1 MLLLAKVLNFF
12 SEKYDTIRLSQILGS
27 DTMYKL
33 GDLEIHRAIE
43 SEVPIFDTF
52 TFFPDATRDVVEA
65 NKDWLMPRYI
75 DPKTIEIILCIQSY
89 IIKTS
94 HHTILVDTCV
104 GNHKSRPARPSWHM
118 QNAPFIEELANVGV
132 HPEEVDFVLCTHL
145 HVDHVG
151 WNTKLVDGRWV
162 PTFPNAKYIFSR
174 NEYELWES
182 RHENGEAVPVPLVY
196 EDSVLPIVEAGQAII
211 VEDTHQIDDGMWL
224 EPAPGHTP
232 GHVMLNLK
240 SREETALMSG
250 DAIHH
255 PIQLIRPEWSSRAC
269 EDPHMSAVSRTKML
283 ERVADTNTLLCPA
296 HFGSPTMGHVI
307 SHPNG
312 GFRYRLINS

>member
-1 MLLLAKVLNFF
+1 
-12 SEKYDTIRLSQILGS
+12 
-27 DTMYKL
+27 MYKL
-33 GDLEIHRAIE
+33 GELEIHRAIE

-52 TFFPDATRDVVEA
+52 TFFPDATREVVEA

-75 DPKTIEIILCIQSY
+75 DPKTIEVILCIQSY
-89 IIKTS
+89 VIKTS

-118 QNAPFIEELANVGV
+118 QNSPFIEELASVGV
-132 HPEEVDFVLCTHL
+132 HPEEVDIVLCTHL

-151 WNTKLVDGRWV
+151 WNTKLLDGRWV
-162 PTFPNAKYIFSR
+162 PAFPNAKYIVSR
-174 NEYELWES
+174 NEFELWAARYEK
-182 RHENGEAVPVPLVY
+182 GETVPVPLVY

-240 SREETALMSG
+240 SGEETALMSG
-250 DAIHH
+250 DVIHH
-255 PIQLIRPEWSSRAC
+255 PLQLIRPEWSSRAC
-269 EDPHMSAVSRTKML
+269 EDPHLSAVSRTKML

-307 SHPNG
+307 SHATD
-312 GFRYRLINS
+312 GFRYRLIDE

>member
-1 MLLLAKVLNFF
+1 
-12 SEKYDTIRLSQILGS
+12 
-27 DTMYKL
+27 MYKL
-33 GDLEIHRAIE
+33 GELEIHRAIE

-52 TFFPDATRDVVEA
+52 SFFPDATKEVVEA

-75 DPKTIEIILCIQSY
+75 DPETIEVILCIQSY
-89 IIKTS
+89 VIKTS

-118 QNAPFIEELANVGV
+118 QNAPFIEELARVGV

-151 WNTKLVDGRWV
+151 WNTKLLDGRWV

-174 NEYELWES
+174 NEFELWAARYEK
-182 RHENGEAVPVPLVY
+182 GETVPVPLVY

-240 SREETALMSG
+240 SGEETALMSG
-250 DAIHH
+250 DVIHH
-255 PIQLIRPEWSSRAC
+255 PLQLIRPDWSSRAC
-269 EDPHMSAVSRTKML
+269 EDPHLSAVSRTKML

-296 HFGSPTMGHVI
+296 HFSSPTMGHVI
-307 SHPNG
+307 SHATD
-312 GFRYRLINS
+312 GFRYRLIEK

>member
-1 MLLLAKVLNFF
+1 
-12 SEKYDTIRLSQILGS
+12 
-27 DTMYKL
+27 MYKL
-33 GDLEIHRAIE
+33 GELERHRAIE

-52 TFFPDATRDVVEA
+52 TFFPDATREVVEA

-75 DPKTIEIILCIQSY
+75 DPKTIEVILCIQSY
-89 IIKTS
+89 VIKTS

-118 QNAPFIEELANVGV
+118 QNSPFIEELASVGV

-151 WNTKLVDGRWV
+151 WNTKLLDGRWV

-174 NEYELWES
+174 NEFELWAARYEK
-182 RHENGEAVPVPLVY
+182 GETVPVPLVY

-240 SREETALMSG
+240 SGEETALMSG
-250 DAIHH
+250 DVIHH
-255 PIQLIRPEWSSRAC
+255 PLQLIRPEWSSRAC
-269 EDPHMSAVSRTKML
+269 EDPHLSAVSRTKML

-307 SHPNG
+307 SHATD
-312 GFRYRLINS
+312 GFRYRLIDK

>member
-12 SEKYDTIRLSQILGS
+12 SVKYDTIRLSQILGS

>member
-1 MLLLAKVLNFF
+1 
-12 SEKYDTIRLSQILGS
+12 
-27 DTMYKL
+27 MYKL
-33 GDLEIHRAIE
+33 GELEIHRAIE

-52 TFFPDATRDVVEA
+52 TFFPDATREVVEA

-75 DPKTIEIILCIQSY
+75 DPETIEVILCIQSY
-89 IIKTS
+89 VIKTS

-118 QNAPFIEELANVGV
+118 QNAPFIEELARVGV

-151 WNTKLVDGRWV
+151 WNTKLLDGRWV

-174 NEYELWES
+174 NEFELWAARYEK
-182 RHENGEAVPVPLVY
+182 GETVPVPLVY

-224 EPAPGHTP
+224 EPSPGHTP

-240 SREETALMSG
+240 SGEETALMSG
-250 DAIHH
+250 DVIHH
-255 PIQLIRPEWSSRAC
+255 PLQLIRPQWSSRAC
-269 EDPHMSAVSRTKML
+269 EDPHLSAVSRTKML

-307 SHPNG
+307 SHATD
-312 GFRYRLINS
+312 GFRYRLIGK

>member
-1 MLLLAKVLNFF
+1 
-12 SEKYDTIRLSQILGS
+12 
-27 DTMYKL
+27 MYKL
-33 GDLEIHRAIE
+33 GELEIHRAIE

-52 TFFPDATRDVVEA
+52 TFFPDATREVVEA

-75 DPKTIEIILCIQSY
+75 DPKTIEVILCIQSY
-89 IIKTS
+89 VIKTS

-118 QNAPFIEELANVGV
+118 QNSPFIEELASVGV
-132 HPEEVDFVLCTHL
+132 RPEEVDFVLCTHH

-151 WNTKLVDGRWV
+151 WNTKLLDGRWV

-174 NEYELWES
+174 NEFELWAARYEK
-182 RHENGEAVPVPLVY
+182 GETVPVPLVY

-240 SREETALMSG
+240 SGEETALMSG
-250 DAIHH
+250 DVIHH
-255 PIQLIRPEWSSRAC
+255 PLQLIRPEWSSRAC
-269 EDPHMSAVSRTKML
+269 EDPHLSAVSRTKML

-307 SHPNG
+307 SHATD
-312 GFRYRLINS
+312 GFRYRLIDK

>member
-1 MLLLAKVLNFF
+1 
-12 SEKYDTIRLSQILGS
+12 
-27 DTMYKL
+27 MYKL

-182 RHENGEAVPVPLVY
+182 RHENGVAVPVPLVY

-269 EDPHMSAVSRTKML
+269 EDPHLSAVSRTKML

>member
-1 MLLLAKVLNFF
+1 
-12 SEKYDTIRLSQILGS
+12 
-27 DTMYKL
+27 MYKL
-33 GDLEIHRAIE
+33 GELEIHRAIE

-52 TFFPDATRDVVEA
+52 TFFPDATREVVEA

-75 DPKTIEIILCIQSY
+75 DPKTIEVILCIQSY
-89 IIKTS
+89 VIKTS

-118 QNAPFIEELANVGV
+118 QNSPFIEELASGGV
-132 HPEEVDFVLCTHL
+132 HPEEVDVVFCTHL

-151 WNTKLVDGRWV
+151 WNTKLLDGRWV

-174 NEYELWES
+174 NEFELWAARYEK
-182 RHENGEAVPVPLVY
+182 GETVPVPLVY

-240 SREETALMSG
+240 SGEETALMSG
-250 DAIHH
+250 DVIHH
-255 PIQLIRPEWSSRAC
+255 PLQLIRPEWSSRAC
-269 EDPHMSAVSRTKML
+269 EDPHLSAVSRTKML

-307 SHPNG
+307 SHATD
-312 GFRYRLINS
+312 GFRYRLINK

>member
-1 MLLLAKVLNFF
+1 
-12 SEKYDTIRLSQILGS
+12 
-27 DTMYKL
+27 
-33 GDLEIHRAIE
+33 
-43 SEVPIFDTF
+43 
-52 TFFPDATRDVVEA
+52 
-65 NKDWLMPRYI
+65 
-75 DPKTIEIILCIQSY
+75 
-89 IIKTS
+89 
-94 HHTILVDTCV
+94 
-104 GNHKSRPARPSWHM
+104 M
-118 QNAPFIEELANVGV
+118 QNSPFIEELASVGV

-151 WNTKLVDGRWV
+151 WNTKLLDGRWV

-174 NEYELWES
+174 NEFELWAARYEK
-182 RHENGEAVPVPLVY
+182 GETVPVPLVY

-240 SREETALMSG
+240 SGEETALMSG
-250 DAIHH
+250 DVIHH
-255 PIQLIRPEWSSRAC
+255 PLQLIRPEWSSRAC
-269 EDPHMSAVSRTKML
+269 EDPHLSAVSRTKML

-307 SHPNG
+307 SHATD
-312 GFRYRLINS
+312 GFRYRLIDK

>member
-1 MLLLAKVLNFF
+1 
-12 SEKYDTIRLSQILGS
+12 
-27 DTMYKL
+27 MYKL
-33 GDLEIHRAIE
+33 GELEIHRAIE

-52 TFFPDATRDVVEA
+52 TFFPDATREVVEA

-75 DPKTIEIILCIQSY
+75 DPETIEVILCIQSY
-89 IIKTS
+89 VIKTS

-118 QNAPFIEELANVGV
+118 QNAPFIEELARVGV

-151 WNTKLVDGRWV
+151 WNTKLLDGRWV

-174 NEYELWES
+174 NEFELWAARYEK
-182 RHENGEAVPVPLVY
+182 GETVPVPLVY

-240 SREETALMSG
+240 SGEETALMSG
-250 DAIHH
+250 DVIHH
-255 PIQLIRPEWSSRAC
+255 PLQLIRPQWSSRAC
-269 EDPHMSAVSRTKML
+269 EDPHLSAVSRTNML

-307 SHPNG
+307 SHATD
-312 GFRYRLINS
+312 GFRYRLIGK

>member
-1 MLLLAKVLNFF
+1 
-12 SEKYDTIRLSQILGS
+12 
-27 DTMYKL
+27 MYKL

-52 TFFPDATRDVVEA
+52 TFFPDATREVVEA

-75 DPKTIEIILCIQSY
+75 DPKTIEVILCIQSY
-89 IIKTS
+89 VIKTS

-118 QNAPFIEELANVGV
+118 QNSPFIEELGSVGV

-151 WNTKLVDGRWV
+151 WNTKLLDGRWV

-174 NEYELWES
+174 NEFELWAARYEK
-182 RHENGEAVPVPLVY
+182 GETVPVPLVY

-240 SREETALMSG
+240 SGEETALMSG
-250 DAIHH
+250 DVIHH
-255 PIQLIRPEWSSRAC
+255 PLQLIRPEWSSRAC
-269 EDPHMSAVSRTKML
+269 EDPHLSAVSRTKML

-307 SHPNG
+307 SHATD
-312 GFRYRLINS
+312 GFRYRLIDE

>member
-1 MLLLAKVLNFF
+1 
-12 SEKYDTIRLSQILGS
+12 
-27 DTMYKL
+27 
-33 GDLEIHRAIE
+33 
-43 SEVPIFDTF
+43 
-52 TFFPDATRDVVEA
+52 
-65 NKDWLMPRYI
+65 MPRYI
-75 DPKTIEIILCIQSY
+75 DPKTIEVILCIQSY
-89 IIKTS
+89 VIKTS

-118 QNAPFIEELANVGV
+118 QNSPFIEELGSVGV

-151 WNTKLVDGRWV
+151 WNTKLLDGRWV

-174 NEYELWES
+174 NEFELWAARYEK
-182 RHENGEAVPVPLVY
+182 GETVPVPLVY

-240 SREETALMSG
+240 SGEETALMSG
-250 DAIHH
+250 DVIHH
-255 PIQLIRPEWSSRAC
+255 PLQLIRPEWSSRAC
-269 EDPHMSAVSRTKML
+269 EDPHLSAVSRTKML

-307 SHPNG
+307 SHATD
-312 GFRYRLINS
+312 GFRYRLIDE

>member
-1 MLLLAKVLNFF
+1 M
-12 SEKYDTIRLSQILGS
+12 YRLGE
-27 DTMYKL
+27 
-33 GDLEIHRAIE
+33 LEIHRAIE

-52 TFFPDATRDVVEA
+52 TFFPDATREVVEA

-75 DPKTIEIILCIQSY
+75 DPETIEVILCIQSY
-89 IIKTS
+89 VIKTS

-118 QNAPFIEELANVGV
+118 QNAPFIEELASVGV

-151 WNTKLVDGRWV
+151 WNTKLLDGRWV

-174 NEYELWES
+174 NEFELWAARYEK
-182 RHENGEAVPVPLVY
+182 GETVPVPLVY

-240 SREETALMSG
+240 SGEETALMSG
-250 DAIHH
+250 DVIHH
-255 PIQLIRPEWSSRAC
+255 PLQLIRPDWSSRAC
-269 EDPHMSAVSRTKML
+269 EDPHLSAVSRTKML

-307 SHPNG
+307 SHATD
-312 GFRYRLINS
+312 GFRYRLIDK

>member
-1 MLLLAKVLNFF
+1 
-12 SEKYDTIRLSQILGS
+12 
-27 DTMYKL
+27 MYKL
-33 GDLEIHRAIE
+33 GELEIHRAIE

-52 TFFPDATRDVVEA
+52 TFFPDATREVVEA
-65 NKDWLMPRYI
+65 NKYWLMPRYI
-75 DPKTIEIILCIQSY
+75 DPKTIEVILCIQSY
-89 IIKTS
+89 VIKTS

-118 QNAPFIEELANVGV
+118 QNSPFIEELASVGV

-151 WNTKLVDGRWV
+151 WNTKLLDGRWV

-174 NEYELWES
+174 NEFELWAARYEK
-182 RHENGEAVPVPLVY
+182 GETVPVPLVY

-240 SREETALMSG
+240 SGEETALMSG
-250 DAIHH
+250 DVIHH
-255 PIQLIRPEWSSRAC
+255 PLQLIRPEWSSRAC
-269 EDPHMSAVSRTKML
+269 EDPHLSAVSRTKML
-283 ERVADTNTLLCPA
+283 ERIADTNTLLCPA

-307 SHPNG
+307 SHATD
-312 GFRYRLINS
+312 GFRYRLIDK

>member
-1 MLLLAKVLNFF
+1 
-12 SEKYDTIRLSQILGS
+12 
-27 DTMYKL
+27 MYKL
-33 GDLEIHRAIE
+33 GELEIHRAIE

-52 TFFPDATRDVVEA
+52 TFFPDATREVVEA

-75 DPKTIEIILCIQSY
+75 DPKTIEVILCIQSY
-89 IIKTS
+89 VIKTS

-118 QNAPFIEELANVGV
+118 QNSPFIEELGSVGV
-132 HPEEVDFVLCTHL
+132 HSEEVDFVLCTHL

-151 WNTKLVDGRWV
+151 WNTKLLDGRWV

-174 NEYELWES
+174 NEFELWAARYEK
-182 RHENGEAVPVPLVY
+182 GETVPVPLVY

-240 SREETALMSG
+240 SGEETALMSG
-250 DAIHH
+250 DVIHH
-255 PIQLIRPEWSSRAC
+255 PLQLIRPEWSSRAC
-269 EDPHMSAVSRTKML
+269 EDPHLSAVSRTKML

-307 SHPNG
+307 SHATD
-312 GFRYRLINS
+312 GFRYRLIDE

>member
-1 MLLLAKVLNFF
+1 
-12 SEKYDTIRLSQILGS
+12 
-27 DTMYKL
+27 MYKL
-33 GDLEIHRAIE
+33 GELEIHRAIE

-52 TFFPDATRDVVEA
+52 TFFPDATREVVEA

-75 DPKTIEIILCIQSY
+75 DPKSIEVILCIQSY
-89 IIKTS
+89 VIKTS

-118 QNAPFIEELANVGV
+118 QNSPFIEELASVGV

-151 WNTKLVDGRWV
+151 WNTKLLDGRWV

-174 NEYELWES
+174 NEFELWAARYEK
-182 RHENGEAVPVPLVY
+182 GETVPVPLVY
-196 EDSVLPIVEAGQAII
+196 KDSVLPIVEAGQAII

-240 SREETALMSG
+240 SGEETALMSG
-250 DAIHH
+250 DVIHH
-255 PIQLIRPEWSSRAC
+255 PLQLIRPEWSSRAC
-269 EDPHMSAVSRTKML
+269 EDPHLSAVSRTKML

-307 SHPNG
+307 SHVTD
-312 GFRYRLINS
+312 GFRYRLIDE

>member
-1 MLLLAKVLNFF
+1 
-12 SEKYDTIRLSQILGS
+12 
-27 DTMYKL
+27 MYKL
-33 GDLEIHRAIE
+33 GELEIYRAIE

-52 TFFPDATRDVVEA
+52 TFFPDATREVVEA

-75 DPKTIEIILCIQSY
+75 DPKTIEVILCIQSY
-89 IIKTS
+89 VIKTS

-118 QNAPFIEELANVGV
+118 QNSPFIEELAGVGV

-151 WNTKLVDGRWV
+151 WNTRLLDGRWV

-174 NEYELWES
+174 NEFELWAARYEK
-182 RHENGEAVPVPLVY
+182 GETVPVPLVY

-240 SREETALMSG
+240 SGEETALMSG
-250 DAIHH
+250 DVIHH
-255 PIQLIRPEWSSRAC
+255 PLQLIRPDWSSRAC
-269 EDPHMSAVSRTKML
+269 EDPHLSAVSRTKML
-283 ERVADTNTLLCPA
+283 ESVADTNTLLCPA

-307 SHPNG
+307 SHATD
-312 GFRYRLINS
+312 GFRYRLIDE

>member
-1 MLLLAKVLNFF
+1 
-12 SEKYDTIRLSQILGS
+12 
-27 DTMYKL
+27 MYKL

-240 SREETALMSG
+240 SHEETALMSG

>member
-1 MLLLAKVLNFF
+1 
-12 SEKYDTIRLSQILGS
+12 
-27 DTMYKL
+27 MYKL
-33 GDLEIHRAIE
+33 GELEIHRAIE

-52 TFFPDATRDVVEA
+52 TFFPDATREVVEA

-75 DPKTIEIILCIQSY
+75 DPETIEVILCIQSY
-89 IIKTS
+89 VIKTS

-118 QNAPFIEELANVGV
+118 QNAPFIEELARVGV

-151 WNTKLVDGRWV
+151 WNTKLLDGRWV

-174 NEYELWES
+174 NEFELWAARYEK
-182 RHENGEAVPVPLVY
+182 GETVPVPLVY

-240 SREETALMSG
+240 SGEETALMSG
-250 DAIHH
+250 DVIHH
-255 PIQLIRPEWSSRAC
+255 PLQLIRPDWSSRAC
-269 EDPHMSAVSRTKML
+269 EDPHLSAVSRTKML

-307 SHPNG
+307 SHATD
-312 GFRYRLINS
+312 GFRYRLIEK

>member
-1 MLLLAKVLNFF
+1 
-12 SEKYDTIRLSQILGS
+12 
-27 DTMYKL
+27 MYKL
-33 GDLEIHRAIE
+33 GELEIHRAIE

-52 TFFPDATRDVVEA
+52 SFFPDATKEVVEA

-75 DPKTIEIILCIQSY
+75 DPKTIEVILCIQSY
-89 IIKTS
+89 VIKTL

-118 QNAPFIEELANVGV
+118 QNSPFIEELAGVGV
-132 HPEEVDFVLCTHL
+132 QPEEVDFVLCTHL

-151 WNTKLVDGRWV
+151 WNTKLLDGRWV

-174 NEYELWES
+174 NEFELWAARYEK
-182 RHENGEAVPVPLVY
+182 GETVPVPLVY

-240 SREETALMSG
+240 SGEERALMSG
-250 DAIHH
+250 DVIHH
-255 PIQLIRPEWSSRAC
+255 PLQLIRPDWSSRAC
-269 EDPHMSAVSRTKML
+269 EDPHLSAVSRTQML
-283 ERVADTNTLLCPA
+283 ERIADTNTLLCPA

-307 SHPNG
+307 SHATD
-312 GFRYRLINS
+312 GFRYRLIEK

>member
-1 MLLLAKVLNFF
+1 
-12 SEKYDTIRLSQILGS
+12 
-27 DTMYKL
+27 MYKL

-162 PTFPNAKYIFSR
+162 PTFQNAKYIFSR

-182 RHENGEAVPVPLVY
+182 RHENGAAVPVPLVY

>member
-1 MLLLAKVLNFF
+1 
-12 SEKYDTIRLSQILGS
+12 
-27 DTMYKL
+27 MYKL
-33 GDLEIHRAIE
+33 GELEIHRAIE

-52 TFFPDATRDVVEA
+52 TFFPDATREVVEA

-75 DPKTIEIILCIQSY
+75 DPKTIEVILCIQSY
-89 IIKTS
+89 VIKTS

-104 GNHKSRPARPSWHM
+104 GNHKSRPARPSW
-118 QNAPFIEELANVGV
+118 QYKRQPFIEELARVGV
-132 HPEEVDFVLCTHL
+132 RPEEVDFVLCTHL

-151 WNTKLVDGRWV
+151 WNTKLLDGRWV

-174 NEYELWES
+174 NEFELWAARYEK
-182 RHENGEAVPVPLVY
+182 GETVPVPLVY

-240 SREETALMSG
+240 SGEETALMSG
-250 DAIHH
+250 DVIHH
-255 PIQLIRPEWSSRAC
+255 PLQLIRPEWSSRAC
-269 EDPHMSAVSRTKML
+269 EDPHLSAVSRTKML

-307 SHPNG
+307 SHATD
-312 GFRYRLINS
+312 GFRYRLIDK

>member
-1 MLLLAKVLNFF
+1 
-12 SEKYDTIRLSQILGS
+12 
-27 DTMYKL
+27 MYKL
-33 GDLEIHRAIE
+33 GELEIHRAIE

-52 TFFPDATRDVVEA
+52 TFFPDATREVVEA

-75 DPKTIEIILCIQSY
+75 DPKTIEVILCIQSY
-89 IIKTS
+89 VIRTS

-118 QNAPFIEELANVGV
+118 QNSPFIEELGSVGV

-151 WNTKLVDGRWV
+151 WNTKLLDGRWV

-174 NEYELWES
+174 NEFELWAARYEK
-182 RHENGEAVPVPLVY
+182 GETVPVPLVY

-240 SREETALMSG
+240 SGEETALMSG
-250 DAIHH
+250 DVIHH
-255 PIQLIRPEWSSRAC
+255 PLQLIRPEWSSRAC
-269 EDPHMSAVSRTKML
+269 EDPHLSAVSRTKML
-283 ERVADTNTLLCPA
+283 ERVADTNTMLCPA

-307 SHPNG
+307 SHATD
-312 GFRYRLINS
+312 GFRYRLIDK

>member
-1 MLLLAKVLNFF
+1 
-12 SEKYDTIRLSQILGS
+12 
-27 DTMYKL
+27 MYKL

-240 SREETALMSG
+240 SRKETALMSG